1 MKTLKLCFIGVC
13 AILLMFETA
22 TAETLYFDDFEGD
35 SELEWP
41 DVPAI
46 TIEKDPDNPD
56 NTVLV
61 FDTRNDQTNADALFL
76 EGFEDLTDYTMRAK
90 FNIVGETAEFA
101 AFGLIVRAELATQYM
116 LVEPAQKRLCC
127 GDPRENILNVFERGA
142 AGWPIVA
149 KADINIDLNEWHEL
163 SVTVEN
169 AKLTVSLDGK
179 QIAEYGKV
187 PYPKGGFGIREWKSQ
202 TLIDD
207 VEIFDTGGSSLA
219 VKAQDKLAVK
229 WGALKVGQ

>member
-1 MKTLKLCFIGVC
+1 MNARKLCVFSIC
-13 AILLMFETA
+13 LILLLFENA
-22 TAETLYFDDFEGD
+22 IAETLFFDDFEGNGD
-35 SELEWP
+35 LEWP

-46 TIEKDPDNPD
+46 TIDTDPGNPD
-56 NTVLV
+56 NTVLI
-61 FDTRNDQTNADALFL
+61 FDTKNDQTNADALFL

-101 AFGLIVRAELATQYM
+101 AFGIIVRAQLATEYM

-149 KADINIDLNEWHEL
+149 KADINIELDEWHEL
-163 SVTVEN
+163 SVTV
-169 AKLTVSLDGK
+169 ADKKLTVALDGK

-187 PYPKGGFGIREWKSQ
+187 PYPKGGFGIREWKSE

-207 VEIFDTGGSSLA
+207 VEIFDKGGSSLA
-219 VKAQDKLAVK
+219 VESHGKLAIT
-229 WGALKVGQ
+229 WGMLKVGR

>member
-1 MKTLKLCFIGVC
+1 VRTLKLCFMSV
-13 AILLMFETA
+13 AVFLLLFQIAM
-22 TAETLYFDDFEGD
+22 AETLYFDDFEGN

-46 TIEKDPDNPD
+46 TIEKEPGNPD

-90 FNIVGETAEFA
+90 FNIIGETAEFA
-101 AFGLIVRAELATQYM
+101 AIGLIVRAQSVTEYM
-116 LVEPAQKRLCC
+116 LVEPARKRLCC
-127 GDPRENILNVFERGA
+127 GAPRENVLNVFERGA

-149 KADINIDLNEWHEL
+149 DPDIDIELDEWHEL
-163 SVTVEN
+163 SVTV
-169 AKLTVSLDGK
+169 ADKKLTVLLDGK

-207 VEIFDTGGSSLA
+207 VEIFDKDGSSLA
-219 VKAQDKLAVK
+219 VEAQDKLAVK
-229 WGALKVGQ
+229 WGALKAGQ

>member
-13 AILLMFETA
+13 AILLMFESA

-46 TIEKDPDNPD
+46 TIEKDPGNPD

-90 FNIVGETAEFA
+90 FNIIGETAEFA
-101 AFGLIVRAELATQYM
+101 AIGLIVRAQSVTEYM
-116 LVEPAQKRLCC
+116 LVEPARKRLCC
-127 GDPRENILNVFERGA
+127 GAPRENVLNVFERGA

-149 KADINIDLNEWHEL
+149 DPDIDIELDKWHEL
-163 SVTVEN
+163 SVTV
-169 AKLTVSLDGK
+169 ADKKLTVLLDGK
-179 QIAEYGKV
+179 QIADYGKV

-207 VEIFDTGGSSLA
+207 VEIYDKDGSSLA
-219 VKAQDKLAVK
+219 VEAQDKLAVK
-229 WGALKVGQ
+229 WGALKASQ

>member
-1 MKTLKLCFIGVC
+1 MKSRKLCVVSAC
-13 AILLMFETA
+13 VILLMFESA
-22 TAETLYFDDFEGD
+22 IAETLFFDDFEGNA
-35 SELEWP
+35 ELKWP

-46 TIEKDPDNPD
+46 TIEKDPGNPD

-61 FDTRNDQTNADALFL
+61 FDTRNDQKNADALFL
-76 EGFEDLTDYTMRAK
+76 EGFEDLADYTMRAK

-101 AFGLIVRAELATQYM
+101 AFGLIVRAQLATEYM
-116 LVEPAQKRLCC
+116 LVEAARKRLCC

-149 KADINIDLNEWHEL
+149 KADINIELDEWHEL
-163 SVTVEN
+163 SVTV
-169 AKLTVSLDGK
+169 ADKKLTVALDGK

-187 PYPKGGFGIREWKSQ
+187 PYPKGGFGIREWKSE

-207 VEIFDTGGSSLA
+207 VEVFDKGGSSLA
-219 VKAQDKLAVK
+219 VESRDKLAVR
-229 WGALKVGQ
+229 WGMLKASQ

>member
-1 MKTLKLCFIGVC
+1 MRILKLCFMSV
-13 AILLMFETA
+13 AVILLLFQSAM
-22 TAETLYFDDFEGD
+22 AETLYFDDFEGN

-46 TIEKDPDNPD
+46 TIEKEPGNPD

-90 FNIVGETAEFA
+90 FNIIGETAEFA
-101 AFGLIVRAELATQYM
+101 AIGLIVRAQSVTEYM
-116 LVEPAQKRLCC
+116 LVEPARKRLCC
-127 GDPRENILNVFERGA
+127 GAPRENVLNVFERGA

-149 KADINIDLNEWHEL
+149 DPDIDIELDEWHEL
-163 SVTVEN
+163 SVTV
-169 AKLTVSLDGK
+169 ADKKLTVLLDGK

-187 PYPKGGFGIREWKSQ
+187 PYPKGGFGIREWRSQ

-207 VEIFDTGGSSLA
+207 VEIFDKGGSSLA
-219 VKAQDKLAVK
+219 VEARDKLAVR
-229 WGALKVGQ
+229 WGALKAGQ